1 MNNQK
6 TYRVF
11 EFNSAIKDILEGSC
25 SYPIW
30 IQGEISDF
38 DKNVN
43 HQNIYFQLNEKDNNK
58 DNILSSIK
66 CVLYEFKKEIIR
78 VHLREAG
85 VKITHMD
92 GLNVRLKV
100 QLTVS
105 QRYGNYLLII
115 QDIDPSF
122 TLGQIARN
130 REEIID
136 WLKKHNLLD
145 KNKKQNL
152 SLLPF
157 RIGLIANEGEAYHD
171 FINRLIKSR
180 FGFKIYFYQSSVQG
194 PDTEKE
200 IIAGLNY
207 FRNISNE
214 IDTIV
219 ITRGGGS
226 SADLSWFDSRMISEN
241 IANFPK
247 PVLTGIG
254 HFTNISIADLVAYQ
268 SLATPTAV
276 SDYLAQ
282 RINDFISKL
291 EYYRKEIY
299 YQNNLIIKRINQ
311 TVENHKLLL
320 RNQAQGICRQKRDDL
335 KRIRSILPELS
346 QKFLDDRKEH
356 NSIVLNQLA
365 ILDPKNV
372 MKRGFSITRL
382 NKRIVINIDQL
393 SKGDN
398 ITTIL
403 YRGKIS
409 SKINRIN

>member
-11 EFNSAIKDILEGSC
+11 ELNSVIKDILEGSC

-38 DKNVN
+38 DKNIN

-66 CVLYEFKKEIIR
+66 CVLYEFKKEMIR
-78 VHLREAG
+78 MRLREAG

-92 GLNVRLKV
+92 GLNVRLRV
-100 QLTVS
+100 QLTAS

-157 RIGLIANEGEAYHD
+157 RIGLITNEGEAYHD

-180 FGFKIYFYQSSVQG
+180 FGFKIYFYQASVQG
-194 PDTEKE
+194 PNMEKE

-207 FRNISNE
+207 FRNISDE

-226 SADLSWFDSRMISEN
+226 SADLSWFDNRMISEN

-254 HFTNISIADLVAYQ
+254 HFTNISITDLVAHQ

-276 SDYLAQ
+276 ADYLIQ
-282 RINDFISKL
+282 KINDFVSRL
-291 EYYRKEIY
+291 EYYRQEIY
-299 YQNNLIIKRINQ
+299 YQNNLIIRKINQ
-311 TVENHKLLL
+311 IIESYKLLL
-320 RNQAQGICRQKRDDL
+320 KNQAQGICRQKKDDL
-335 KRIRSILPELS
+335 KRIKSILPELS
-346 QKFLDDRKEH
+346 QKFLNDQKENH
-356 NSIVLNQLA
+356 SITLNQLA
-365 ILDPKNV
+365 ILDPKNI
-372 MKRGFSITRL
+372 MRRGFSITRL
-382 NKRIVINIDQL
+382 NKQIVINVDQL

-398 ITTIL
+398 VTTIL
-403 YRGKIS
+403 YQGKIS
-409 SKINRIN
+409 SKINKIN